1 MLHAGSFVNFL
12 VRKYKTSVSKSLKY
26 CLHVFENFKPVKT
39 ISNCFHEQ
47 IILWKKLPVCQFYAN
62 NIAVIKQNCLLKE
75 RSCKLCTVHK
85 QPILAPLRSSLI
97 PCSRNLLQ
105 LQCTLHLRLD
115 QLLQLAHEIE
125 SRFDYHVKRVLW
137 YDSGLKLSNSSNRLA
152 RGENCKFS
160 YQGDLGE
167 MKPLWKW
174 KRSNP
179 DRPQSTYLKF

>member
-1 MLHAGSFVNFL
+1 MLHAGSFVDFL
-12 VRKYKTSVSKSLKY
+12 VRKYKTLVSNPLKY

-105 LQCTLHLRLD
+105 LQCTLHFRLD
-115 QLLQLAHEIE
+115 QVSCSTRIIRNSSFNFRGHHCHAFIRGFLIT
-125 SRFDYHVKRVLW
+125 S
-137 YDSGLKLSNSSNRLA
+137 SNSSWKLLVL
-152 RGENCKFS
+152 ENAAEPTPNKTW
-160 YQGDLGE
+160 Y
-167 MKPLWKW
+167 WK
-174 KRSNP
+174 
-179 DRPQSTYLKF
+179 